1 MSNTWIS
8 MAKDRLVLHLF
19 YFPHTCPVQ
28 TDEIDVKHMDFHGL
42 FKCGPGTFLLLTDP
56 VTLGGK

>member
-1 MSNTWIS
+1 